1 LAPGPRSGI
10 GPVATSTTIIEHG
23 GNVSTDTQSVART
36 AVLDE
41 TRGLWWVFLFTG
53 VAWFVISLVV
63 LRFNDSS
70 ITAVG
75 VIMGVVLLAGALTE
89 LLFMGTET
97 GGWRILHAVVGL
109 LFLLGAIWAF
119 TEPQEA
125 FWALASVLGFI
136 LLIVGMSDIVTA
148 VVTRAVNPIW
158 WMGLVTGILFII
170 LAFWASQQLVPVK
183 GQLLLF
189 YVGLFAL
196 FKGVSQVAFAFRLHS
211 ARRAL
216 STA

>member
-1 LAPGPRSGI
+1 M
-10 GPVATSTTIIEHG
+10 E
-23 GNVSTDTQSVART
+23 TQAALDDARG
-36 AVLDE
+36 V
-41 TRGLWWVFLFTG
+41 WWVFLATG

-63 LRFNDSS
+63 LRFNDTS

-89 LLFMGTET
+89 LLLLGAESGT
-97 GGWRILHAVVGL
+97 GWRILHALVGL

-119 TEPQEA
+119 TEPQQA
-125 FWALASVLGFI
+125 FWSLASVLGFL
-136 LLIVGMSDIVTA
+136 LLIVGVFDILQA
-148 VVTRAVNPIW
+148 VVTRAVNPLW
-158 WMGLVTGILFII
+158 WLGLVTGILFLI

-196 FKGVSQVAFAFRLHS
+196 FKGVSQIAFAFRLHGATKEL
-211 ARRAL
+211 ARA
-216 STA
+216 